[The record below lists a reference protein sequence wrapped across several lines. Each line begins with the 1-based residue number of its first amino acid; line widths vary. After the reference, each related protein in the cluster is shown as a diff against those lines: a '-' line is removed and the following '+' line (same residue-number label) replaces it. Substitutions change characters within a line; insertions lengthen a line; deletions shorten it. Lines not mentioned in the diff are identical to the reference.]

1 MDTTSTWT
9 YRPHSRR
16 PGWFVIEDGKAE
28 KQSPIVEVRGEDA
41 AKLISAVPDLRDA
54 CLQGHDEIL
63 GNGQQ
68 VLRLA
73 AEACEKSNVL
83 LYQQLAEQLRTKAKM
98 EERAVEKALNR

>member
-16 PGWFVIEDGKAE
+16 PGWFVVEAAE
-28 KQSPIVEVRGEDA
+28 SEEQSPIVGVRGEDTA
-41 AKLISAVPDLRDA
+41 RLISAVPDLRDA

-63 GNGQQ
+63 GSGQQ

-73 AEACEKSNVL
+73 AEACEKSDIP
-83 LYQQLAEQLRTKAKM
+83 LYQQLAERLRTKARM
-98 EERAVEKALNR
+98 EKRAIEKALDG